1 MVSGGSS
8 RQQLPGVLL
17 LLAGLGLV
25 VVAGVAMSDYSQEK
39 HRYDVSTLD
48 GDDEGVFTYAELS
61 DDARGAVDAALST
74 PENETIVGGDLGPEL
89 GSGGRYLLGYR
100 GDYHCLNTYVEDG
113 QRGTSVDVEH
123 DCSWL
128 PASGPAVHSF
138 LNLSEDGK
146 TAFRSAF
153 RDAERTVWLVGD
165 TPPEFQS
172 GGDAP
177 VLGYGIYFVRYQGS
191 VYELRVASGGVG
203 AAFGLLFAFGAGLAG
218 MLIAAIGAQ
227 ASHRGYVRRPSAIL
241 VAVAVVFGP
250 DLLPIAD
257 PGVQGFFTRLLP
269 GGPGVF
275 LRGSWRLSAGVL
287 ASFCVWIF
295 LEWLGVE

>member
-8 RQQLPGVLL
+8 RRQLPGALL

-25 VVAGVAMSDYSQEK
+25 VVAGVTMYDYSQDK
-39 HRYDVSTLD
+39 YRYEVSTLD

-61 DDARGAVDAALST
+61 EAARRAVDTALST
-74 PENETIVGGDLGPEL
+74 PENETIVDGDLGPEL
-89 GSGGRYLLGYR
+89 GSGGRYLLRYR
-100 GDYHCLNTYVEDG
+100 GDYHCLYTHLEDG
-113 QRGTSVDVEH
+113 QRGTSVDVDH

-128 PASGPAVHSF
+128 PSSGPAVHSF

-153 RDAERTVWLVGD
+153 RDAERTVWLASE

-203 AAFGLLFAFGAGLAG
+203 AAFGQMFAFGAGLAG
-218 MLIAAIGAQ
+218 MLIAAIGAR
-227 ASHRGYVRRPSAIL
+227 ASHRGYVRRPTAIL
-241 VAVAVVFGP
+241 VAVSVVFGP
-250 DLLPIAD
+250 FLLPIPD
-257 PGVQGFFTRLLP
+257 PGVQVFFTRLLP
-269 GGPGVF
+269 
-275 LRGSWRLSAGVL
+275 AGVL
-287 ASFCVWIF
+287 ASLGVWI
-295 LEWLGVE
+295 LLIWQGVK